1 MKLTKRNIALLF
13 ITAFLVGIL
22 GSFIGYKLIQP
33 KNELAIIDE
42 TADVKLPESF
52 DQITQAYGMI
62 KQHYIEK
69 VEDKTLVEGAINGMI
84 ESLDD
89 PYSTYMD
96 AEMMGEFN
104 EQLESSFQGIGAE
117 VSKIDDKVI
126 IVAPIKDSPAE
137 KAGLRPN
144 DEIVSIEGETVKG
157 LDLNEAVSKI
167 RGEKGTDVKL
177 EIKRENSEPF
187 EIKLTRDDIPVESVY
202 SDIIESS
209 GKKTGMIE
217 ITTFSENTAE
227 DFIKELHE
235 LEDKGIDGLVIDV
248 RGNPGGLL
256 NSVEDILE
264 EFIPKDKP
272 FMQIEDQK
280 GEVEKKYTQLNEKK
294 PYPISI
300 LIDEGSASA
309 SEILAVA
316 LKEVGYNV
324 IGENSFGKG
333 TVQHAIELDD
343 GMIKLTFFKWL
354 SPEGNWIN
362 EEGVTPT
369 EEVKQPDFYYTHPMT
384 VEGTFKVG
392 DEDKNVETA
401 QKMLAG
407 LGYEIDNKKGKF
419 TETTK
424 KSIEAFQSKE
434 GLDKTG
440 ELNKDTAL
448 AIEKKIIE
456 KIRSG
461 ETDLQKEAALDSL
474 YE

>member
-1 MKLTKRNIALLF
+1 MKITKRNIVLLF

-22 GSFIGYKLIQP
+22 GSFIGFKLIQP
-33 KNELAIIDE
+33 KNELALIDE
-42 TADVKLPESF
+42 TADIELPQSF

-62 KQHYIEK
+62 KQHYLEE
-69 VEDKTLVEGAINGMI
+69 VDDKTLVEGAINGMV

-117 VSKIDDKVI
+117 VSKVEDKVI

-137 KAGLRPN
+137 KAGLKPN
-144 DEIVSIEGETVKG
+144 DEIISIEGETVKG

-167 RGEKGTDVKL
+167 RGEKGTEVTL
-177 EIKRENSEPF
+177 EIKRETSEPF
-187 EIKLTRDDIPVESVY
+187 ELKLTRDDIPVESVY
-202 SDIIESS
+202 SDLIEAN
-209 GKKTGMIE
+209 GKKTGMLE
-217 ITTFSENTAE
+217 ITTFSENTAK
-227 DFIKELHE
+227 DFVKQLHE

-264 EFIPKDKP
+264 EFVPKDIP
-272 FMQIEDQK
+272 FMQVEDQK
-280 GEVEKKYTQLNEKK
+280 GEVEKKYTQLSEKK

-316 LKEVGYNV
+316 LKEVGYDV
-324 IGENSFGKG
+324 VGEDSFGKG
-333 TVQHAIELDD
+333 TVQHAIELED

-362 EEGVTPT
+362 EKGVKPT
-369 EEVKQPDFYYTHPMT
+369 QEVKQPDFYYTHPVT

-392 DEDKNVETA
+392 DKDKNIETI

-407 LGYEIDNKKGKF
+407 MDYEIDNKKGEF
-419 TETTK
+419 TEVTK
-424 KSIEAFQSKE
+424 QSIQAFQSKE
-434 GLDKTG
+434 GLAETG
-440 ELNKDTAL
+440 ELNKETAL